1 MSAKAAGKGVFV
13 PQQEDESLSFKKLE
27 PALMV
32 ISAAIGEFIRLGD
45 GQGLAAMLVHLRTIE
60 RLAFQQLEAGGLDT
74 NTLKKNIEN
83 AVDRHFKIQ

>member
-45 GQGLAAMLVHLRTIE
+45 GQGLAAMLVHWTIE